1 MNRSFETISNITPI
15 KNIQWPTIPIRSSR
29 YTNKNIQFAQLLVKL
44 QSQDKWYIGIVH
56 VLFISLEEELK
67 STNQIRSI
75 LLGARDRRKKDEAS
89 QYRSVIE
96 SPFFF
101 FLFFFFSLFQSL
113 VSYPQTVCLPGS
125 LSFACSLEH
134 HSSIGRA
141 IRLATFCIER
151 TVSSASRIHLFAVSP
166 LLADRELIS
175 FDVVIHLSRE
185 RLPSKRWLYNTN
197 VVFGLAKEK
206 TFPHRMIR
214 IIIYFNSSLRLFLV
228 YLKLII
234 GEKIVIGIKIY
245 GKNFFFYFILL
256 ELTRK

>member
-1 MNRSFETISNITPI
+1 MPRLLNRSFSKRYQI
-15 KNIQWPTIPIRSSR
+15 KILQWAKIRSSV
-29 YTNKNIQFAQLLVKL
+29 YTNKNIQFTRLLVKL
-44 QSQDKWYIGIVH
+44 QSQDKWYIGIDVH

-96 SPFFF
+96 SPFFSF
-101 FLFFFFSLFQSL
+101 LSLSLFFFSQSA

-125 LSFACSLEH
+125 LSCSLEH
-134 HSSIGRA
+134 HSSTGRA

-175 FDVVIHLSRE
+175 FDVVIHLSRGTSLFE
-185 RLPSKRWLYNTN
+185 TRCDCT
-197 VVFGLAKEK
+197 
-206 TFPHRMIR
+206 IR
-214 IIIYFNSSLRLFLV
+214 IRV
-228 YLKLII
+228 WI
-234 GEKIVIGIKIY
+234 GEIEDVSSSNGWNVI
-245 GKNFFFYFILL
+245 FTLVWDCSRFI
-256 ELTRK
+256 